1 MQLDNSL
8 FLDIAT
14 VIAAAAAGG
23 LAARLA
29 RFPVLLGYIVVG
41 MIMGPHGLEAVG
53 DVESVR
59 TLAEFGVVL
68 LLFAV
73 GVEVSFRDLRKMGKA
88 VVLGGVLQ
96 VIAVVGLAYPL
107 GFGLGW
113 SPEQSVVFGM
123 VVSLSSTM
131 VVLKS
136 LMDRGELDS
145 VHGRLLTGILLIQ
158 DLAFIPMIAV
168 LPAMGGAG
176 SSLLS
181 EVGLGL
187 GKAVAVLAVMGVLG
201 WKALPLLL
209 RWVAHLGSREAFIL
223 TVVAL
228 TFAASAITEVAGLSA
243 AVGAFVA
250 GALLSESDFGHRAL
264 SEIIP
269 LRDTF
274 AALFFVSLGM
284 LVDWTYLANNV
295 GLVLATAAFVMVVK
309 FILVSTLMRGFGYL
323 PYTALLTGVGV
334 VQIGEFSF
342 LLAESATD
350 RAIVDQNFLSLVVVS
365 AVVTMA
371 LTPGVIAAGHKAL
384 SSVSQRFIMLRPYGA
399 ETARM
404 RDSAA
409 PLKDH
414 VVICGLGRVG
424 ALVALTLEYHGIP
437 YSGIDLDPHVVAR
450 HRGRGQYVINGS
462 VSSDVVL
469 EAAGVKNSRLMVIS
483 TGDLASAWVA
493 AQHGLRMNP
502 DLDIVARVRWRDEGE
517 RFMRLGVKEVVWPQ
531 MEAGLEILRH
541 TLMRY
546 QTDPEQVDNL
556 LDSLRRDLQFGPNE
570 DAEDGL
576 PFEGVGER
584 LDVDDSDPEEADKP
598 ESPG

>member
-1 MQLDNSL
+1 MQPDHGI

-29 RFPVLLGYIVVG
+29 RIPILLGYVAVG
-41 MIMGPHGLEAVG
+41 MILGPHGLAAVG

-73 GVEVSFRDLRKMGKA
+73 GVEVSLRELRKLGKA
-88 VVLGGVLQ
+88 VILGGILQ
-96 VIAVVGLAYPL
+96 VIAVIGLAYPFA
-107 GFGLGW
+107 FGLGW
-113 SPEQSVVFGM
+113 SLQQSVVFGM
-123 VVSLSSTM
+123 VLSLSSTM

-136 LMDRGELDS
+136 LIDRGELNS
-145 VHGRLLTGILLIQ
+145 VHGRLLTGVLLIQ

-168 LPAMGGAG
+168 LPALGEAD
-176 SSLLS
+176 SSLFA
-181 EVGLGL
+181 EVGVGL
-187 GKAVAVLAVMGVLG
+187 GKAIAVLAVMGILG
-201 WKALPLLL
+201 WKGLPLLL
-209 RWVAHLGSREAFIL
+209 RWVAHFGSREAFIL

-228 TFAASAITEVAGLSA
+228 TFAMSAITELAGLSA

-250 GALLSESDFGHRAL
+250 GALLSESEYGHRAL
-264 SEIIP
+264 SEVIP

-284 LVDWTYLANNV
+284 LVDWNYLANNLW
-295 GLVLATAAFVMVVK
+295 LVAATAAFVIVVK
-309 FILVSTLMRGFGYL
+309 FVLVAALMRGFGYL

-334 VQIGEFSF
+334 VQVGEFSF
-342 LLAESATD
+342 LLAESAAA
-350 RAIVDQNFLSLVVVS
+350 RGIVDSNFLSLVVVS

-371 LTPGVIAAGHKAL
+371 LTPGVIAAGHRILLLAG
-384 SSVSQRFIMLRPYGA
+384 QRFVVLRPYGT
-399 ETARM
+399 ETERI
-404 RDSAA
+404 RDSGA
-409 PLKDH
+409 PVEDH
-414 VVICGLGRVG
+414 VIVCGLGRVG
-424 ALVALTLEYHGIP
+424 AMVAVTLERQNIP
-437 YSGIDLDPHVVAR
+437 YAGIDLDHHIVSR
-450 HRGRGQYVINGS
+450 YRSRGQHVINGS

-469 EAAGVKNSRLMVIS
+469 EAAGVKHARMMIIS

-517 RFMRLGVKEVVWPQ
+517 RFLRLGVTDVVWPQ
-531 MEAGLEILRH
+531 MEAGLEILRR

-546 QTDPEQVDNL
+546 HADPEKVDNL
-556 LDSLRRDLQFGPNE
+556 MDSLRRDLRFGPEREN
-570 DAEDGL
+570 DASTS
-576 PFEGVGER
+576 
-584 LDVDDSDPEEADKP
+584 SDPLDRKEADRSGTP
-598 ESPG
+598 D